1 MKIEKTKT
9 GYEVYLMVS
18 EITKSYLIWHDADM
32 NPYEEWEYVIYSDPL
47 VGEPPASYVKVIFAA
62 NVKFIKAA
70 KPTGNEY
77 TKKITITAYDA
88 DIFNQ
93 PMPNMFRSLD
103 AYTEEYSA
111 SYGEQFFKKMMSELD
126 NKAKQ
131 VKEQKR
137 GQIPIK
143 GYVKMHICLNKKE
156 FDEAL
161 GYTDAPRYFVVV

>member
-32 NPYEEWEYVIYSDPL
+32 NPY
-47 VGEPPASYVKVIFAA
+47 
-62 NVKFIKAA
+62 
-70 KPTGNEY
+70 
-77 TKKITITAYDA
+77 
-88 DIFNQ
+88 
-93 PMPNMFRSLD
+93 
-103 AYTEEYSA
+103 
-111 SYGEQFFKKMMSELD
+111 MMSELD

-143 GYVKMHICLNKKE
+143 GYVKMHIVLNKKE